1 MIPCPAC
8 LRNVTV
14 NRHAIHTLF
23 LVLPVWSTCN
33 STVTVFTALFTTGTL
48 CLVVEFNGHSVH
60 ITIYNRNTL
69 SCRGIQQYSV
79 CSTIYNRNTLS
90 CRGIQQSQCLQ
101 HYLQQEHFVLSW
113 NSRVTVFTALFT
125 TGTLCLVVEFKSHS
139 VYSTI
144 YNRNTLSCLVASLT
158 FPTFST
164 LLQTATPLHNV
175 RHITVR
181 VSDNTNNVRHITV
194 RREETTPTM
203 SDRSL
208 SVCQTTPTM
217 SDILL
222 SVCQTT
228 PQMLDISHSVCQTTP
243 TMSDISHSVCQ
254 TMPTMSDISHSVCQ
268 AIPSWPDTGNAY

>member
-48 CLVVEFNGHSVH
+48 CLVVEFKSHSVCS
-60 ITIYNRNTL
+60 TIYNRNTL

-125 TGTLCLVVEFKSHS
+125 TGTLCLVSS
-139 VYSTI
+139 P
-144 YNRNTLSCLVASLT
+144 AS
-158 FPTFST
+158 PSPPSQPFSK
-164 LLQTATPLHNV
+164 PL
-175 RHITVR
+175 R
-181 VSDNTNNVRHITV
+181 
-194 RREETTPTM
+194 PYTM
-203 SDRSL
+203 SDTS
-208 SVCQTTPTM
+208 Q
-217 SDILL
+217 
-222 SVCQTT
+222 
-228 PQMLDISHSVCQTTP
+228 SVCQTTP
-243 TMSDISHSVCQ
+243 TMSDISLSGVCQ
-254 TMPTMSDISHSVCQ
+254 TTTTLSDISLSGVCQTTPTMSDISLSDVRRQHQQCQTDHCPCVRQHQQCQTYYCPSVRQHHKC
-268 AIPSWPDTGNAY
+268 